1 MAEHKAV
8 HAPVGNLLRARQD
21 TVCRQIIEAALPVFV
36 AVPAAHAVTRIRTFI
51 AFIARKHIQ
60 IRSVKRNVVF
70 KQTVKI
76 ALYIIKCLR
85 CAQIGLRP
93 ARPFCMGIMASVHAL
108 HCIFFLIG
116 GCIMIIVTV
125 LVMNPEVTADL
136 MHRLCQ
142 GPHAVPA
149 AGLLTGRKIIR
160 MTIVIARLCPAIQ
173 MKIHLSCS
181 LLMKPANHFLPVR
194 KRSQTAVFLRMLMI
208 IKFRCRIRA

>member
-1 MAEHKAV
+1 MAEYKAV
-8 HAPVGNLLRARQD
+8 HAPVGNLLRARQN
-21 TVCRQIIEAALPVFV
+21 TVCRQIIKAALPVFV
-36 AVPAAHAVTRIRTFI
+36 AFSAAHAMARIRTFI
-51 AFIARKHIQ
+51 PLVARKHIQ

-85 CAQIGLRP
+85 CAQIGLRS
-93 ARPFCMGIMASVHAL
+93 ARPFCMGIMASVHTL

-125 LVMNPEVTADL
+125 LVMNAKVTADL

-142 GPHAVPA
+142 GSHTVPS

-173 MKIHLSCS
+173 MQIHLSCS

-194 KRSQTAVFLRMLMI
+194 K
-208 IKFRCRIRA
+208 

>member
-51 AFIARKHIQ
+51 AFITRKHIQ

-70 KQTVKI
+70 KQSVKI